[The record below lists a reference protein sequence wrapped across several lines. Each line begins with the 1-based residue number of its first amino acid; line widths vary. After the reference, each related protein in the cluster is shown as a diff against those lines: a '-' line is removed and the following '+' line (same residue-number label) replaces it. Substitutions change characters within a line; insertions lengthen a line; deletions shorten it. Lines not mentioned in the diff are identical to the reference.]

1 MRIDDSTRRS
11 YDAHLAGSM
20 DLAAAREIAV
30 NSLGGDLD
38 RFGERRVDHLARV
51 AAAVPREAQVIAWL
65 HDLLERSTDGLAHE
79 LLARGLTGIEA
90 DALELLTRALPES
103 YKGHTLR
110 IATATGEAGR
120 LARIVKLADLD
131 DHLRYD
137 RMPAS
142 APRYAWARRRIVA
155 AQARRGELA
164 GQGTATQR

>member
-1 MRIDDSTRRS
+1 
-11 YDAHLAGSM
+11 
-20 DLAAAREIAV
+20 
-30 NSLGGDLD
+30 
-38 RFGERRVDHLARV
+38 
-51 AAAVPREAQVIAWL
+51 VIAWL

-142 APRYAWARRRIVA
+142 APRYAWARRRIAA
-155 AQARRGELA
+155 AQARKGELA